1 VNKEDDWMK
10 VWRTLAIVPLA
21 TLMLAGPAAA
31 YQDENDGTNPR
42 VVSPEECVA
51 EPRAADQI
59 AGLLGLAGEGI
70 VPPALPTITAPLG
83 QNLDAEQAVP
93 VQEAAREILACF
105 NAGDIARASAL
116 MTDNG
121 VIRTYWQLTETPEL
135 RSTAQERIATPTPR
149 PEPAQIRLVTVTDIS
164 VLPDGRAIAF
174 VVINDPAAPQP
185 GPETL
190 LFYFKDQD
198 GTWLLDDW
206 VDFSIA
212 AVPAST
218 PTP

>member
-1 VNKEDDWMK
+1 MK

-21 TLMLAGPAAA
+21 TFMLAGPAAA

-42 VVSPEECVA
+42 VVSPTECVA
-51 EPRAADQI
+51 EPRATDQV
-59 AGLLGLAGEGI
+59 AELLGLAGEGI
-70 VPPALPTITAPLG
+70 TPPALPTITAPLG
-83 QNLDAEQAVP
+83 QNLSTEQSIP
-93 VQEAAREILACF
+93 IKEAAREILACF

-121 VIRTYWQLTETPEL
+121 VIRTYWQLTETPES
-135 RSTAQERIATPTPR
+135 RATAQERIGTAVPR

-164 VLPDGRAIAF
+164 ELPDGRAIAF

-190 LFYFKDQD
+190 LFYFLHKD

>member
-1 VNKEDDWMK
+1 MK

-21 TLMLAGPAAA
+21 TLVLAGPAAA
-31 YQDENDGTNPR
+31 YQDDNDGTNPR

-59 AGLLGLAGEGI
+59 AVLLGLAGEGI

-83 QNLDAEQAVP
+83 QNLDSEQAVP

-105 NAGDIARASAL
+105 NAGDIARAAAL

-135 RSTAQERIATPTPR
+135 RSTAQERIGTVTPR

-164 VLPDGRAIAF
+164 LLPDGRAIAF

-212 AVPAST
+212 AVPVST
-218 PTP
+218 PSP

>member
-1 VNKEDDWMK
+1 MK

-21 TLMLAGPAAA
+21 TLLLAGPAAA
-31 YQDENDGTNPR
+31 YQDETDGTNPR

-59 AGLLGLAGEGI
+59 AGLLGLSGEG
-70 VPPALPTITAPLG
+70 VTPPALPTITAPLG
-83 QNLDAEQAVP
+83 ENLDSETSVS
-93 VQEAAREILACF
+93 VKEAAREIIACF

-135 RSTAQERIATPTPR
+135 RSTAQERIATATPR

-164 VLPDGRAIAF
+164 RLPDGRATAF
-174 VVINDPAAPQP
+174 VVINDPAAPQM

-190 LFYFKDQD
+190 LFYFLNQD
-198 GTWLLDDW
+198 GAWLLDDW

-218 PTP
+218 PAP

>member
-1 VNKEDDWMK
+1 MK

-51 EPRAADQI
+51 EPRATDQI

-70 VPPALPTITAPLG
+70 TPPALPTITAPLG
-83 QNLDAEQAVP
+83 QNMSSDASVSVKEAV
-93 VQEAAREILACF
+93 REILACF
-105 NAGDIARASAL
+105 NAGDIARASTL

-121 VIRTYWQLTETPEL
+121 VIRTYWQLTEPPEL
-135 RSTAQERIATPTPR
+135 RQTAQERIGTAVPR

-164 VLPDGRAIAF
+164 ILPSSSTTRSLWMPGFSVKKRSARPMGSLPNSRSWMVRTSGRGVSAS
-174 VVINDPAAPQP
+174 
-185 GPETL
+185 ET
-190 LFYFKDQD
+190 FRR
-198 GTWLLDDW
+198 
-206 VDFSIA
+206 A
-212 AVPAST
+212 
-218 PTP
+218 

>member
-1 VNKEDDWMK
+1 MK

-42 VVSPEECVA
+42 VVSPEECVVD
-51 EPRAADQI
+51 PRPADQV
-59 AGLLGLAGEGI
+59 AGLLGLAGEG
-70 VPPALPTITAPLG
+70 VAPPAWPTITAPLG
-83 QNLDAEQAVP
+83 QNLDSETSVSIK
-93 VQEAAREILACF
+93 EAAREILACF

-135 RSTAQERIATPTPR
+135 RSTAQERIATVAPR
-149 PEPAQIRLVTVTDIS
+149 PEPGQIRLVTVTDTS
-164 VLPDGRAIAF
+164 QLPDGRAIAF

-190 LFYFKDQD
+190 LFYFLNQD
-198 GTWLLDDW
+198 GKWLLDDW

>member
-1 VNKEDDWMK
+1 MK
-10 VWRTLAIVPLA
+10 VWQTLAIVPVA
-21 TLMLAGPAAA
+21 TLLLAGPAAA
-31 YQDENDGTNPR
+31 YQDEDEGANPR

-51 EPRAADQI
+51 EPRAVDQI
-59 AGLLGLAGEGI
+59 AGLLALDGEGI
-70 VPPALPTITAPLG
+70 TPPALPTITAPLG
-83 QNLDAEQAVP
+83 QNLDSEQSIPIKEAV
-93 VQEAAREILACF
+93 RHILACF

-121 VIRTYWQLTETPEL
+121 IIRTYWQLTETPEL
-135 RSTAQERIATPTPR
+135 RGTAKDRIGTAVPR

-190 LFYFKDQD
+190 LFYFLNQD
-198 GTWLLDDW
+198 STWLLDDW

-212 AVPAST
+212 AVPVGT
-218 PTP
+218 PAP

>member
-1 VNKEDDWMK
+1 MK

-31 YQDENDGTNPR
+31 YQDENDGINPR
-42 VVSPEECVA
+42 VVNPDECVS

-59 AGLLGLAGEGI
+59 AGLLGLAGEG
-70 VPPALPTITAPLG
+70 VAAPALPTITAPLG
-83 QNLDAEQAVP
+83 QNLNSDESVSIKEAV
-93 VQEAAREILACF
+93 REILACF

-116 MTDNG
+116 MTDTG

-135 RSTAQERIATPTPR
+135 RSTAQERIATAVPR
-149 PEPAQIRLVTVTDIS
+149 PELAQIRLVTVTDVS
-164 VLPDGRAIAF
+164 ALPDGRVIAF
-174 VVINDPAAPQP
+174 VVINDPAAPQM

-198 GTWLLDDW
+198 GKWLLDDW

-212 AVPAST
+212 AVPAAT
-218 PTP
+218 PAP